1 MSGEFRLRAS
11 FSKVGQGA
19 WLSHL
24 EVMRTLE
31 RTIRRAGMP
40 YAVTQGFHP
49 HLKFAVGPALPVGT
63 AADYEYFDLWL
74 TEFVEP
80 DVALAALQR
89 CAPPLV
95 PITAIGYVASSEPSL
110 SASLTLADYRVVVV
124 GSTIDA
130 VRVGEAFTAVRSRDT
145 LEVVQKGKTK
155 VFDPPQCI
163 PNDATVEQRGKDVV
177 LTFTLRIGQQGSL
190 RPEAL
195 IRAVYEESNGTF
207 SHLEVV
213 RTDLFSEPES
223 GVRHR
228 PL

>member
-1 MSGEFRLRAS
+1 MNGEYRLRAS
-11 FSKVGQGA
+11 FAKTGHGA

-63 AADYEYFDLWL
+63 AADHEYFDLWL
-74 TEFVEP
+74 TEFIDPRAVLE
-80 DVALAALQR
+80 ALQR
-89 CAPPLV
+89 SAPPYV
-95 PITAIGYVASSEPSL
+95 PITEVAYVASSEPSL

-130 VRVGEAFTAVRSRDT
+130 VRVGEAFTAVRSRDS

-163 PNDATVEQRGKDVV
+163 PNGATVEQRGNDVV
-177 LTFTLRIGQQGSL
+177 LTLTLRIGQQGSL

-195 IRAVYEESNGTF
+195 IRAVYDQANGTF

>member
-1 MSGEFRLRAS
+1 
-11 FSKVGQGA
+11 
-19 WLSHL
+19 
-24 EVMRTLE
+24 MRSLE

-40 YAVTQGFHP
+40 YAITQGFHP

-63 AADYEYFDLWL
+63 AADHEYFDLWL
-74 TEFVEP
+74 TEFVDPAE
-80 DVALAALQR
+80 ALESLQR
-89 CAPPLV
+89 SAPRYV
-95 PITAIGYVASSEPSL
+95 PITEAGYVASSEPSL
-110 SASLTLADYRVVVV
+110 SASLTLADYRAVVV

-130 VRVGEAFTAVRSRDT
+130 VRVGEAFTAVRSRDA

-163 PNDATVEQRGKDVV
+163 PNDATVEQRGDNVV

-195 IRAVYEESNGTF
+195 IRAVFEEGSGTF

-213 RTDLFSEPES
+213 RTDLFSEPEN